1 MINAVYGKPHKARRE
16 ATERGIF
23 TKYNPLC
30 DFYLGVY
37 SLGVA

>member
-1 MINAVYGKPHKARRE
+1 MMKNKAQRE
-16 ATERGIF
+16 VTKRAIF

-37 SLGVA
+37 SLGVALGFS